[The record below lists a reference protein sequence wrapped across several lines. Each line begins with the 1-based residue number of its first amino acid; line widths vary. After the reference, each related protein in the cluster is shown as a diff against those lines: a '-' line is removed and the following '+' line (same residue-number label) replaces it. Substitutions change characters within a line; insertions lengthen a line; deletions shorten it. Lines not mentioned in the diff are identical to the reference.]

1 MAQILADIA
10 QKLSRLFLGRIRV
23 RSLDPFHEREATV
36 IHTHRRPLEIMRM
49 RADPRVGSAC
59 FVAWKNQKAR
69 SAGSLL
75 GKLGEIKTK
84 QISLALKGGNVKAI
98 PLNQQEGKVKKI
110 SLKLQRAKRVRH
122 GLMRIANFPIYR
134 KNRLNFIKNPPKIEK
149 ATILALFSPIFRDSV
164 IKTVL
169 DKSSGNLLVWYER
182 KRVSGE
188 PQHLLLVRVF
198 GAKEPLEWIWLPAAK
213 KQF

>member
-1 MAQILADIA
+1 M
-10 QKLSRLFLGRIRV
+10 
-23 RSLDPFHEREATV
+23 
-36 IHTHRRPLEIMRM
+36 
-49 RADPRVGSAC
+49 
-59 FVAWKNQKAR
+59 
-69 SAGSLL
+69 L

-198 GAKEPLEWIWLPAAK
+198 GAKEPLQWIWLPAGRK
-213 KQF
+213 LS

>member
-1 MAQILADIA
+1 M
-10 QKLSRLFLGRIRV
+10 
-23 RSLDPFHEREATV
+23 
-36 IHTHRRPLEIMRM
+36 
-49 RADPRVGSAC
+49 
-59 FVAWKNQKAR
+59 
-69 SAGSLL
+69 L

-84 QISLALKGGNVKAI
+84 QISLALKRGNVKAI
-98 PLNQQEGKVKKI
+98 PLNQQEGKVIKI

>member
-84 QISLALKGGNVKAI
+84 QISLALKRGNVKAI
-98 PLNQQEGKVKKI
+98 PLNPQEGKVKKI

-122 GLMRIANFPIYR
+122 GLMRIAYFPIYR
-134 KNRLNFIKNPPKIEK
+134 KIRLNFIKNPPKIEK

>member
-10 QKLSRLFLGRIRV
+10 QKLSRLFLGRICV
-23 RSLDPFHEREATV
+23 RHIDMLRERETTA
-36 IHTHRRPLEIMRM
+36 IRTHRRSIEITTMRSH
-49 RADPRVGSAC
+49 PRVGSAR
-59 FVAWKNQKAR
+59 FIEWKNTKAQ

-75 GKLGEIKTK
+75 GKLGKIK
-84 QISLALKGGNVKAI
+84 
-98 PLNQQEGKVKKI
+98 PKKI
-110 SLKLQRAKRVRH
+110 AFSLKSGSIKKVSLGLQGAKGVRD
-122 GLMRIANFPIYR
+122 GLLRIANLPIYR

-149 ATILALFSPIFRDSV
+149 ATILALFSPIIRDRAA
-164 IKTVL
+164 KTVL

-198 GAKEPLEWIWLPAAK
+198 GAKEPLQWIWLPAGRK
-213 KQF
+213 LS